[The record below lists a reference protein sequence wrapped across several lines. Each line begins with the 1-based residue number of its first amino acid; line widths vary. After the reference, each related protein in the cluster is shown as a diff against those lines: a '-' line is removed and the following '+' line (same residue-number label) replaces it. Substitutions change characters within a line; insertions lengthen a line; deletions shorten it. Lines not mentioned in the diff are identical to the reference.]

1 MAPKAS
7 ASASSA
13 TPARGARVAGGGSA
27 SRQSCWRAGETCARV
42 DRTRLPDLWGRSSRE
57 CQANEHS
64 HECADAFDRGRPL
77 PARVRFVSFVAYSID
92 LEIYA
97 YVSTSDW
104 NEFLSVRE
112 DLMLRI
118 IDIVQASGTGFA
130 FPSQTLYLGEDDGL
144 DEKRSRAARDPE
156 DPLLPGRGLRRDL
169 GGRLKR
175 RPTRAH
181 QARAKSRAVPAG
193 RLRRPLSG

>member
-1 MAPKAS
+1 M
-7 ASASSA
+7 
-13 TPARGARVAGGGSA
+13 
-27 SRQSCWRAGETCARV
+27 
-42 DRTRLPDLWGRSSRE
+42 
-57 CQANEHS
+57 
-64 HECADAFDRGRPL
+64 
-77 PARVRFVSFVAYSID
+77 RFVSFVAYSID

-156 DPLLPGRGLRRDL
+156 DPLLPGQGLRRDL